1 MKKQT
6 KQLIALLI
14 ILAVCVCAY
23 FGIGALLEA
32 RQDREETDPS
42 LTVGA
47 LSGQLAS
54 LTLSCYDETL
64 SFTHSDS
71 GWAYSDPAF
80 PVDQDALEQLA
91 LQLTPLTAQRVLD
104 SQDTLAAYGLSVPLC
119 TVTAVDEQG
128 ASLSLLVGDETPSG
142 GSYAMVEGTAG
153 PLYVLED
160 SLVAQLT
167 QGLYDFMEF
176 DQFDPLSEANISSLS
191 LTVSGSADSLLFAK
205 ETKTETVPADTPE
218 EESTTQ
224 TSYLWALNGV
234 SLEQCSIRD
243 DYLAAM
249 SDEEGTD
256 IPTPNS
262 LLQDALAALS
272 SLSFDSCIRYQ
283 AQPSDLLGNGGQE
296 GDSIPLELTIRY
308 TDTDGTDRAVTLLLG
323 NSVDDGGDRLAMKE
337 GSSAL
342 YTLSGTLA
350 DPLMALA
357 LAFEP

>member
-1 MKKQT
+1 M
-6 KQLIALLI
+6 
-14 ILAVCVCAY
+14 
-23 FGIGALLEA
+23 
-32 RQDREETDPS
+32 
-42 LTVGA
+42 
-47 LSGQLAS
+47 
-54 LTLSCYDETL
+54 
-64 SFTHSDS
+64 
-71 GWAYSDPAF
+71 
-80 PVDQDALEQLA
+80 EQLA

-104 SQDTLAAYGLSVPLC
+104 SQDTLQPMAFRSLFARSLPW
-119 TVTAVDEQG
+119 TTG
-128 ASLSLLVGDETPSG
+128 ASLSLLVGDETPSAAPMLG
-142 GSYAMVEGTAG
+142 GGNGG

-350 DPLMALA
+350 DPLMGPGPRLRALSRQSKA
-357 LAFEP
+357 PLRDFCPAEVLFPLMLIYPDRPFSLPHWSAAPARIRSL